1 MLKKL
6 LKAIMK
12 ERLGYH
18 RHHKHRWSSSDH
30 LKMYHSKTHHSQYG
44 HYHYKKKY
52 HSGSFFSS
60 FLDS

>member
-6 LKAIMK
+6 LKAI
-12 ERLGYH
+12 LGKNLS
-18 RHHKHRWSSSDH
+18 HHKHRWSSSDH
-30 LKMYHSKTHHSQYG
+30 LKMYHSKTHHSKYG
-44 HYHYKKKY
+44 HHHYKKKY